1 MMRVSRAR
9 RGSVWHW
16 PHPTR
21 RDVSACTAT
30 PLDPTRRLDPVSV
43 DMRDRCTGHGC
54 RQQWHVWLAATVRA
68 ALADT
73 VERWHAELT
82 TGTTRGNAA

>member
-1 MMRVSRAR
+1 MTLTAHVSRAR

-21 RDVSACTAT
+21 LDESACTSW
-30 PLDPTRRLDPVSV
+30 PLDPGRRRGPVAV
-43 DMRDRCTGHGC
+43 DIRDRCTGHGY
-54 RQQWHVWLAATVRA
+54 RQQWDAWLAATVCA

-82 TGTTRGNAA
+82 LQETR